1 MNDLSNRFGS
11 NLSFPASEFTRD
23 MQEHIINSY
32 FNGTPTAYETIQN
45 ELSNRQNEQQVPQQ
59 VMQTQYQQQP
69 VQTQQYAQIDPQ
81 ELERL
86 RNIERLVKETPPQV
100 YQNPRMTQPQQVQQS
115 EPQQQQNDL
124 SFEQMMQDILG
135 TGATQ
140 QEQQVTQQQVP
151 QQPTQQT
158 QSQNQVNETD
168 AIVAELSREAMLNGI
183 QPDEVIGF
191 LQGMSAQDIVKMYMS
206 SRQPAQP
213 QQTYQQ
219 QPQQVQQVQQPV
231 QAAEQRYNAFGFPV
245 QNTNPINIVD
255 IPSATQQGVN
265 LAFPPVQR
273 HGKSIFD

>member
-59 VMQTQYQQQP
+59 VMQTQ
-69 VQTQQYAQIDPQ
+69 QYAQIDPQ

-100 YQNPRMTQPQQVQQS
+100 YQNQGMIQPQQVQQS

-158 QSQNQVNETD
+158 QSQNQVNEID

-183 QPDEVIGF
+183 QPNEVIGF
-191 LQGMSAQDIVKMYMS
+191 LQDMSAQDIVKMYMG
-206 SRQPAQP
+206 SRQPAQQ

-231 QAAEQRYNAFGFPV
+231 QAVEQRHNDFGFPV